1 LLDLHQASLVL
12 NIDAATTELLLEKAL
27 KVQEEFDDFLW
38 SIESGGYYNTARD
51 SSSDLIVRERSY
63 MDNATPAANGIAIGN
78 LVRLALLSED
88 LSHLDRAEQTLHS
101 FSSIIEKSPQA
112 CPSSISALDAY
123 LHPLLVRTTQEQLRF
138 LIPQYFPTVVFKKE
152 SELPEGS
159 VGLVCQGLSCLE
171 PAIDRTKL
179 IEQIQQNQ
187 VSG

>member
-1 LLDLHQASLVL
+1 MNLAWKAAKFVLDNQWKADRFHRLNYDSEVSVLAQSEDYALFIKALLDLHQASLVL

-112 CPSSISALDAY
+112 CPSSISC
-123 LHPLLVRTTQEQLRF
+123 
-138 LIPQYFPTVVFKKE
+138 
-152 SELPEGS
+152 S
-159 VGLVCQGLSCLE
+159 
-171 PAIDRTKL
+171 
-179 IEQIQQNQ
+179 
-187 VSG
+187 